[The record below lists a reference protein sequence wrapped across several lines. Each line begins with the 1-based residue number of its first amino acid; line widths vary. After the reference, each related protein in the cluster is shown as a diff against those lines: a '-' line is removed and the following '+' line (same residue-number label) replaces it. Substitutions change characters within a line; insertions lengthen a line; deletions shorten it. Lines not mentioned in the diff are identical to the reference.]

1 MVIPMKNIVTDHRQN
16 DNLEDVID
24 ENVNDSDDEP
34 PGGED
39 HCEPGGAGDCR
50 DHPVQE
56 DAGGP
61 GESSSTNIT
70 LLRCSGYRSIIQQ
83 ARENYLAAKQS

>member
-1 MVIPMKNIVTDHRQN
+1 M
-16 DNLEDVID
+16 EDVIE

-61 GESSSTNIT
+61 GKS
-70 LLRCSGYRSIIQQ
+70 
-83 ARENYLAAKQS
+83 

>member
-1 MVIPMKNIVTDHRQN
+1 M
-16 DNLEDVID
+16 
-24 ENVNDSDDEP
+24 NDSDDEP

-61 GESSSTNIT
+61 GKSSSTNIT
-70 LLRCSGYRSIIQQ
+70 LSNVEGIVQQ
-83 ARENYLAAKQS
+83 A